1 MSLTNEEQQQ
11 QDGLAKVKLA
21 VGTVFSAHVETARV
35 LGASDDALKAMD
47 NIFKFKGG
55 ALGIAQIV
63 LAAKQEG
70 VAGGIDAA
78 ISWGVGILT
87 GIALSTFAG
96 TPIGVAIVVIGASFG
111 GSAFYDYAISDT
123 VKSTL
128 VNFC

>member
-1 MSLTNEEQQQ
+1 
-11 QDGLAKVKLA
+11 
-21 VGTVFSAHVETARV
+21 
-35 LGASDDALKAMD
+35 MD

-128 VNFC
+128 NNWFSDTPEQKRTAFELKGIIHGFKCIITSA